1 MNIASLLSTFLLFS
15 LLSNVAFCDLVFNL
29 SADTDNSSNSGFGGS
44 VAATLDDP
52 FLYDFTSPTATLPN
66 QVFATGVGFHGSEP
80 AGSIVTVS
88 YTLPSYT
95 TMAGDTIFFD
105 LYGRTRAGE
114 DRDDDYDIVL
124 YNGDY
129 STPLVTI
136 SSQGIADV
144 APYHLRSTTSLP
156 GGTTFDRFQII
167 ARDSNGADNANF
179 FTLLEIRA
187 GAIAGVPEP
196 SSLFVIGSSF
206 AFFLVRRRK

>member
-80 AGSIVTVS
+80 AGNIVTVS

-105 LYGRTRAGE
+105 LYGRTRTGE

-167 ARDSNGADNANF
+167 ARDSNGLGDANL

-196 SSLFVIGSSF
+196 SSLFVLGSSF